1 MNTRYLNWK
10 MFISVRI
17 WKLISLLLLLKLVS
31 PNWLMAQMNAVTLE
45 WLMKHSTKHLCLLSC
60 FLKLLK
66 PFHMFFLVISFF
78 FVMLPYVCYLLL
90 PILCFSFS
98 SVILLLCLQVRKP
111 DQEANV
117 VFYKDSSTF
126 ALYKGKDTA
135 LDDFVPYQLFSTN
148 IFLREQDK
156 NQIVKL
162 RTWFANFQIPQGI

>member
-1 MNTRYLNWK
+1 
-10 MFISVRI
+10 
-17 WKLISLLLLLKLVS
+17 
-31 PNWLMAQMNAVTLE
+31 
-45 WLMKHSTKHLCLLSC
+45 
-60 FLKLLK
+60 
-66 PFHMFFLVISFF
+66 
-78 FVMLPYVCYLLL
+78 
-90 PILCFSFS
+90 
-98 SVILLLCLQVRKP
+98 LQVRKP